1 MEHVEIL
8 ASKSAGKQIERSKSG
23 YKPSKIA
30 QKMFADLFVYS
41 PVEFEGLSWQKTVA
55 KPSRQ
60 SYNADNNNAKRFPL
74 STGGK
79 PTVRDGKRF

>member
-8 ASKSAGKQIERSKSG
+8 ASKSAGKQIERSKGG

-55 KPSRQ
+55 KPSCQ
-60 SYNADNNNAKRFPL
+60 SYNADSKNAKRFPL
-74 STGGK
+74 SAG
-79 PTVRDGKRF
+79 